1 MEPLRK
7 VTLQSLLYTAGG
19 KIIFDSDGLIYPMY
33 SRMYFMRNGN
43 DIDMLMLLTP
53 DEGKQPLV
61 FAIDDAAKAMYT
73 KRLGSL

>member
-1 MEPLRK
+1 
-7 VTLQSLLYTAGG
+7 
-19 KIIFDSDGLIYPMY
+19 MY